1 MYLGSSVSSSRMN
14 RRKWVLPK
22 SLKYEVRV
30 RWNTCLLRQDTF
42 VLQTMKAEELLIRF
56 SEVLNKYNPRNDS
69 LSSIFQRDD
78 VDMLMD
84 VVSKKQISPS
94 EYTNAYDQ
102 GLLHLAGMNG
112 FEYIIWSSV

>member
-1 MYLGSSVSSSRMN
+1 
-14 RRKWVLPK
+14 
-22 SLKYEVRV
+22 
-30 RWNTCLLRQDTF
+30 
-42 VLQTMKAEELLIRF
+42 MKAEELLIRF

-84 VVSKKQISPS
+84 VLSKKQISPS

-102 GLLHLAGMNG
+102 GLLHLAGMDG
-112 FEYIIWSSV
+112 FECIIWSSV